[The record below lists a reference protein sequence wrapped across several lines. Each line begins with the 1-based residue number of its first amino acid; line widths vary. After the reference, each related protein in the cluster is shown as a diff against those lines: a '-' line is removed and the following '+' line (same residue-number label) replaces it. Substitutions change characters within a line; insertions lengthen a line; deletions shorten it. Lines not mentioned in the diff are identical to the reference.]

1 MFQQQITRFWQEVN
15 QAEKR
20 FLGELIAGKHSGQP
34 KPEVV
39 TDPETGEQ
47 KHVSF
52 VWIASRRSLDRNTTQ
67 ADARNGRGIACA
79 PLRLFAQRF
88 VEGSHELA
96 TAEQIA
102 EFAEYQLAQKAVYAA
117 ADSKLAKRFEIK
129 LPGEPTK

>member
-1 MFQQQITRFWQEVN
+1 MTQQITRFWTEVN
-15 QAEKR
+15 SAEKR
-20 FLGELIAGKHSGQP
+20 FLSELIAGKHPSQP

-79 PLRLFAQRF
+79 PLRLFAQRY
-88 VEGSHELA
+88 VEGSHDLA
-96 TAEQIA
+96 TEQQVAEFGEYQIA
-102 EFAEYQLAQKAVYAA
+102 QRATHAA
-117 ADSKLAKRFEIK
+117 ADSKLAKRFEIQ
-129 LPGEPTK
+129 LPGEAKK